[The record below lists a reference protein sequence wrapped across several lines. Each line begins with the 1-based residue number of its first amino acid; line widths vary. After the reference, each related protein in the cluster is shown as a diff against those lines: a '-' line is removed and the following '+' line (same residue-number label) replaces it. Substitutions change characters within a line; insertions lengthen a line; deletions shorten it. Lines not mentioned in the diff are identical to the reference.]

1 MQTHETFR
9 SVSNQAGITVTDSS
23 RPKRRASHGAATLTI
38 ELQST
43 TMFAARSFAP
53 NVMPAAPAGAAVRAT
68 IGVSSKKTTT
78 TIKG

>member
-1 MQTHETFR
+1 
-9 SVSNQAGITVTDSS
+9 
-23 RPKRRASHGAATLTI
+23 
-38 ELQST
+38 
-43 TMFAARSFAP
+43 MFAARSFAP